1 MRDTIRR
8 PRIVPNFLIAAVVGA
23 FVALLYVGPLPF
35 SLRGTVA
42 ILTAG
47 ATFGIFLATPVYLFR
62 DLPDAAFY
70 SVAAVAG
77 SRRSRMVAHSTAFDL
92 HSICTANRRGH
103 GASRRCPRGSP
114 CSTGAL
120 NRSSARAA

>member
-8 PRIVPNFLIAAVVGA
+8 PGIVPNFLIAAVVGA

-35 SLRGTVA
+35 SLRGTAA

-77 SRRSRMVAHSTAFDL
+77 AAGGAGWWLIVRP
-92 HSICTANRRGH
+92 SISILFVLLIG
-103 GASRRCPRGSP
+103 GGM
-114 CSTGAL
+114 AL
-120 NRSSARAA
+120 LAAVLEGRPAQPER